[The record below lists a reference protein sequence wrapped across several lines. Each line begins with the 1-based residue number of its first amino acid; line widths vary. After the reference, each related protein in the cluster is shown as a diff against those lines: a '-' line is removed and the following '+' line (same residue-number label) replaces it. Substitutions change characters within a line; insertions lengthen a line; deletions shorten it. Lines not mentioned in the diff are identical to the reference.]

1 MEYDVVIV
9 GGGPSGLSTAIKL
22 KQLNPD
28 INVCLLEKASEIGAH
43 ILSGNV
49 FETRALDELLP
60 NWKDLNPPIKTKV
73 NKEKF
78 LFLGKTKKI
87 SWPTWL
93 LPKVQQNHNNYIISL
108 ANLCRWLAEQAESLG
123 VEIFP
128 GFPASEVLY
137 NDDGSVK
144 GVATQDMGLDKEGN
158 KKDGY
163 EPGME
168 LHAKVTV
175 FAEGCRGH
183 LGKELIKKFDLDK
196 GKDPQQYGIGF
207 KEIWELKEE
216 NHEEGLVMH
225 TAGWPLDNSTYGGS
239 FVYHAENKQIFLGY
253 VIGLDY
259 KNPHL
264 SPFDEFQKF
273 KTHPAIRS
281 ILEGGKR
288 ISYGARA
295 LIEGGFQSLPRMF
308 MPGALL
314 VGCDAGTLNMPKIK
328 GSHTAMKSGMIAAET
343 IIDHIKSSK
352 ELSIYEEKFKK
363 SWVYKELYE
372 ARNVKPSFSWG
383 LILGIIFTGI
393 DQILFKGRLPFTL
406 KHKHADHETL
416 KPASEMPKIDY
427 PKPDNVITF
436 DKTSSVYLTGTNHA
450 DNQPVHLKLK
460 DKDLPIR
467 YTLDRFDEPAQRY
480 CPAGVYEVQV
490 ENDVPK
496 FVINSQD
503 SGELITASSYDSD
516 VYDIVPSFRGKRNT
530 DVVDIRPRVADYS
543 GSLSPFEW
551 GSRIFSGSG
560 QSITNVLVSDENITF
575 DYKYYLG
582 RVDRLFLNS
591 DSTFTLVEGNPS
603 RAPQLPE
610 AIDSSFESVSYT
622 HLTLPTNREV

>member
-1 MEYDVVIV
+1 MSREVMEYDVVIV

-49 FETRALDELLP
+49 FETRALDELFP
-60 NWKDLNPPIKTKV
+60 NWKELNAPIKTKV

-78 LFLGKTKKI
+78 LFLGKTKSL

-93 LPKVQQNHNNYIISL
+93 LPKVQHNHNNYIISL
-108 ANLCRWLAEQAESLG
+108 ANLCRWLAEQAEALG

-137 NDDGSVK
+137 NEDGSVK
-144 GVATQDMGLDKEGN
+144 GIVTQDMGLDKDGN
-158 KKDGY
+158 KKDSF
-163 EPGME
+163 ESGME
-168 LHAKVTV
+168 LHGKVTV

-183 LGKELIKKFDLDK
+183 LGKQLIKKFELDK
-196 GKDPQQYGIGF
+196 GKNPQQYGIGF
-207 KEIWELKEE
+207 KEIWEVKEE
-216 NHEEGLVMH
+216 KHEEGLVMH
-225 TAGWPLDNSTYGGS
+225 TAGWPLDKKTYGGS
-239 FVYHAENKQIFLGY
+239 FVYHAENKQVFLGY

-264 SPFDEFQKF
+264 SPFDEFQRF
-273 KTHPAIRS
+273 KTHPSIKV

-295 LIEGGFQSLPRMF
+295 LIEGGLQSLPQMY

-314 VGCDAGTLNMPKIK
+314 VGCDAGTLNTPKIK

-343 IIDHIKSSK
+343 IIDYLKENKS
-352 ELSIYEEKFKK
+352 LSSYEDKFKK
-363 SWVYKELYE
+363 SWVYEELYA

-393 DQILFKGRLPFTL
+393 DQILFRGKLPFTL

-416 KPASEMPKIDY
+416 KPANEMPKIDY

-460 DKDLPIR
+460 DKDLPIK
-467 YTLDRFDEPAQRY
+467 YTLEKFAEPAQRY
-480 CPAGVYEVQV
+480 CPVGVYEIQNENNV
-490 ENDVPK
+490 EK
-496 FVINSQD
+496 FVINSQNC
-503 SGELITASSYDSD
+503 IHCKTC
-516 VYDIVPSFRGKRNT
+516 DIKEPS
-530 DVVDIRPRVADYS
+530 
-543 GSLSPFEW
+543 
-551 GSRIFSGSG
+551 
-560 QSITNVLVSDENITF
+560 QNITWVTPEGGGGP
-575 DYKYYLG
+575 KY
-582 RVDRLFLNS
+582 
-591 DSTFTLVEGNPS
+591 GNM
-603 RAPQLPE
+603 
-610 AIDSSFESVSYT
+610 
-622 HLTLPTNREV
+622 

>member
-1 MEYDVVIV
+1 MTREVMEYDVVIV
-9 GGGPSGLSTAIKL
+9 GGGPSGLATAIKL
-22 KQLNPD
+22 KQLNANV
-28 INVCLLEKASEIGAH
+28 NVCVLEKGAEIGSH

-49 FETRALDELLP
+49 FETRALDELVP
-60 NWKDLNPPIKTKV
+60 NWKNLNAPIKTKV
-73 NKEKF
+73 TKEKF
-78 LFLGKTKKI
+78 LFLGKKSSF

-93 LPKVQQNHNNYIISL
+93 LPKVQQNHKNYIISL
-108 ANLCRWLAEQAESLG
+108 ANLCRWLAEQAEALG

-128 GFPASEVLY
+128 GFPASEILY
-137 NDDGSVK
+137 NEDGSVK
-144 GVATQDMGLDKEGN
+144 GVITQDMGLDKEGN

-183 LGKELIKKFDLDK
+183 LGKQLIKKFDLDK

-207 KEIWELKEE
+207 KEIWKIDEK
-216 NHEEGLVMH
+216 NHQEGLVMH
-225 TAGWPLDNSTYGGS
+225 TAGWPLDKNTYGGS
-239 FVYHAENKQIFLGY
+239 FVYHAENKEVYLGY

-264 SPFDEFQKF
+264 SPFDEFQRF
-273 KTHPAIRS
+273 KTHPAIS
-281 ILEGGKR
+281 KILAGGKR

-295 LIEGGFQSLPRMF
+295 LIEGGFQSLPKMF

-314 VGCDAGTLNMPKIK
+314 IGCDAGTLNMPKIK
-328 GSHTAMKSGMIAAET
+328 GSHTAMKSGIVAAET
-343 IIDHIKSSK
+343 INEHLKEAK

-363 SWVYKELYE
+363 SWAYKELFE

-393 DQILFKGRLPFTL
+393 DQIIFRGKLPFTL

-416 KPASEMPKIDY
+416 KPANEMPVIDY

-436 DKTSSVYLTGTNHA
+436 DKTSSVYLTGTNHT

-496 FVINSQD
+496 FVINSQNCIHCKTCD
-503 SGELITASSYDSD
+503 IKEPSQNITW
-516 VYDIVPSFRGKRNT
+516 VTP
-530 DVVDIRPRVADYS
+530 
-543 GSLSPFEW
+543 E
-551 GSRIFSGSG
+551 GSG
-560 QSITNVLVSDENITF
+560 GPR
-575 DYKYYLG
+575 Y
-582 RVDRLFLNS
+582 
-591 DSTFTLVEGNPS
+591 GNM
-603 RAPQLPE
+603 
-610 AIDSSFESVSYT
+610 
-622 HLTLPTNREV
+622 